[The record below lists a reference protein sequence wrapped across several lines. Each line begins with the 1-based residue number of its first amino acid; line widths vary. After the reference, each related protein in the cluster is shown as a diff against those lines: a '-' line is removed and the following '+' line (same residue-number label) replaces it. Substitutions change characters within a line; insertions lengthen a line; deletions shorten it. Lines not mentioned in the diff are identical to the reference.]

1 MKEIILLKYGE
12 LALKGANRSTFEAV
26 LLKNIRRRL
35 KDLGDF
41 KVNKSQSTITVEPL
55 NDDCSMDDAF
65 WAVERVFGISALSRS
80 AVCEKNMDSILSSL
94 SYLEDSLEE
103 AKTFKVTAKRSDKT
117 FPLTSPQICME
128 AGAYIL
134 EKHPHLSVDV
144 HDPDFTVAIEVR
156 DHNAYIHGPQLE
168 GAGGIPVG
176 TGGKATLLLSGGIDS
191 PVAGYMMAKR
201 GLEICAVHFASP
213 PYTSER
219 AKQKVLKLCK
229 KLIPYTGRIRT
240 YVVNF
245 TKIQDEI
252 AKHCKEEY
260 FTIIMRR
267 FMMEIASVISESK
280 GAEALITGESLGQVA
295 SQTMQALAC
304 TDASSKQVVL
314 RPLIGMDKSEIVLIS
329 RKIDTFETSCLP
341 YEDCCTVF
349 TPAHPR
355 TRPSLQLVME
365 EEKNL
370 DREALINEAVQTAE
384 NILIDNSYEI

>member
-55 NDDCSMDDAF
+55 NDECNMDDAF

-80 AVCEKNMDSILSSL
+80 AVCQKNMEDILSSL
-94 SYLEDSLEE
+94 SYLEDSLEH
-103 AKTFKVTAKRSDKT
+103 AKTFKVTAKRSDKS

-134 EKHPHLSVDV
+134 KKYPHLSVDV
-144 HDPDFTVAIEVR
+144 HNPDFTVSIEVR
-156 DHNAYIHGPQLE
+156 DHSAYIHGPQLE

-176 TGGKATLLLSGGIDS
+176 TGGKAALLLSGGIDS

-295 SQTMQALAC
+295 SQTMQALTC
-304 TDASSKQVVL
+304 TDAASRQVVL

>member
-55 NDDCSMDDAF
+55 NDECNMDDAF

-80 AVCEKNMDSILSSL
+80 AVCEKNMESILSSL
-94 SYLEDSLEE
+94 SYLEDSLED

-117 FPLTSPQICME
+117 FPLTSPEICME
-128 AGAYIL
+128 AGAYLL
-134 EKHPHLSVDV
+134 EKYPHLSVDV
-144 HDPDFTVAIEVR
+144 HNPDFTVAIEVR
-156 DHNAYIHGPQLE
+156 DRNAYIHGPQME

-176 TGGKATLLLSGGIDS
+176 TGGKAALLLSGGIDS

-267 FMMEIASVISESK
+267 FMMEIASIISESK

-304 TDASSKQVVL
+304 TDASSRQVVL

-370 DREALINEAVQTAE
+370 DREALINEAIQTAE
-384 NILIDNSYEI
+384 NILIDNNYEI